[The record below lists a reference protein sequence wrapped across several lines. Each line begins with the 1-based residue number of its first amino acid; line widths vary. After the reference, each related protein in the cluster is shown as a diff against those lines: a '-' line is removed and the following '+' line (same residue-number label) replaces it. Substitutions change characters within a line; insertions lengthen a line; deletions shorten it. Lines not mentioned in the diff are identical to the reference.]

1 LSHWVFPLIFLAGL
15 LSGVINTLAGNGS
28 LVSLAMLSSLG
39 LPSNVAN
46 GTNRLGV
53 LVQSVIGT
61 WTFQNSDKKVE
72 WRKSGSIII
81 ATIIGAIIGSR
92 VAVVVNE
99 RVLDL
104 FLGLMMVIM
113 FFVILLNPGG
123 ALSREKSVERN
134 SLWLLPVFFAIGFYG
149 GFIQAGVGI
158 FLIMGLVVI
167 AGKDLVKSSGIKLI
181 IVLAY
186 TIPVLAIFVF
196 YEQVNWLYG
205 AWLAGGQAVGARI
218 SAKFAVNKPSA
229 RFWIRRLLLVIV
241 SIAAVRFIYLA
252 LNH

>member
-1 LSHWVFPLIFLAGL
+1 MA
-15 LSGVINTLAGNGS
+15 GVINTLAGNGS

-39 LPSNVAN
+39 LPSTVAN

-53 LVQSVIGT
+53 LVQSLIGA
-61 WTFQNSDKKVE
+61 WTFQRSDKKIA
-72 WRKSGSIII
+72 WQKSGGIIV
-81 ATIIGAIIGSR
+81 ATILGAIIGSR
-92 VAVVVNE
+92 VAVSVNE
-99 RVLDL
+99 QVLDW
-104 FLGLMMVIM
+104 FLGIMMVIM

-123 ALSREKSVERN
+123 ALSREKSVERK
-134 SLWLLPVFFAIGFYG
+134 SIWLLPAFFGIGFYG

-158 FLIMGLVVI
+158 FLLMGLVVI
-167 AGKDLVKSSGIKLI
+167 AGKDLIKSSGIKLI

-205 AWLAGGQAVGARI
+205 AWLAGGQAVGARV
-218 SAKFAVNKPSA
+218 SAKFAVNNPSA
-229 RFWIRRLLLVIV
+229 RIWIRRLLLVIV
-241 SIAAVRFIYLA
+241 SLAAIRFIYLA